1 MHNRDL
7 DKSSKMDDRMR
18 NREDIDSGMIEESQ
32 EELQRKQREGN
43 LGNERVR
50 GGGSRSSRRDDM
62 RDMSDE

>member
-32 EELQRKQREGN
+32 DELQRKQREGN

-50 GGGSRSSRRDDM
+50 GGGSHSSSRDDM

>member
-32 EELQRKQREGN
+32 EDLQRKQREGN

>member
-32 EELQRKQREGN
+32 EDLQRKQREGN
-43 LGNERVR
+43 LGTERVR